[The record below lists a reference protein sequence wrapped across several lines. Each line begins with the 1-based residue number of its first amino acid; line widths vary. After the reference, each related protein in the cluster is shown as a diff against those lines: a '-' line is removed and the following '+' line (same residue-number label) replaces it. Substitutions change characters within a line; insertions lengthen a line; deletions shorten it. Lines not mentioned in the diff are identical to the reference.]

1 MAHTQGFYSVCV
13 YVCAKFE
20 ELSVVVING
29 YAVSFKATAF
39 IHSFSST
46 SLDGSIKAITEA
58 WEPLSR

>member
-13 YVCAKFE
+13 YVCAKFGD
-20 ELSVVVING
+20 LSVVVING
-29 YAVSFKATAF
+29 YAVSFKATAC

-58 WEPLSR
+58 